1 MKFKRMEVSGWTE
14 YVTAA
19 EEMFERTHMKQA
31 PWIIVEAN
39 NKKYARTVVL
49 KRILEHIMQV
59 CIEKGYPLQNYRTMF
74 RKAKKH
80 DIIA

>member
-1 MKFKRMEVSGWTE
+1 ME
-14 YVTAA
+14 
-19 EEMFERTHMKQA
+19 QA

-59 CIEKGYPLQNYRTMF
+59 CIEKGIPIAKLQNDVSQGEE
-74 RKAKKH
+74 A
-80 DIIA
+80 